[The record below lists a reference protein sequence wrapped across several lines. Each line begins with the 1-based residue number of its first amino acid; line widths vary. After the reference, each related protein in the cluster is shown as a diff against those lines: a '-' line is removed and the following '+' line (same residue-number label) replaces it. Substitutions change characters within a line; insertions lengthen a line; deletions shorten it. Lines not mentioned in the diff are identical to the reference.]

1 MSARSRQRW
10 FALGLLVFAHGIWAQ
25 WDRGR
30 QSENLALA
38 KDSIAVLEPVAAAFD
53 ARELV
58 HAAEVTALEEV
69 HADSVEI
76 WTARL
81 AASLVVVEIEDQV
94 YDSIEGQI
102 RAQADARTN
111 ALLDGLTASHDRAL
125 EAAAAA
131 VETATKATDAERAQ
145 KIMWRDLATERLEG
159 WDNERA
165 LRIQEAF
172 RADAAEILASPPLS
186 LRIVKGLPAVALGAL
201 AVLLLAR

>member
-1 MSARSRQRW
+1 MTRRRESVL
-10 FALGLLVFAHGIWAQ
+10 FAFVLMMLAHGAWAQ
-25 WDRGR
+25 WMRG
-30 QSENLALA
+30 QASSDLEAA
-38 KDSIAVLEPVAAAFD
+38 KDSIAVLEPVAEAFD

-58 HAAEVTALEEV
+58 HAAEVAALEEV
-69 HADSVEI
+69 HADSVKVWDE
-76 WTARL
+76 RL
-81 AASLVVVEIEDQV
+81 TASLVVVEIEDAV
-94 YDSIEGQI
+94 YDSIEGAI

-131 VETATKATDAERAQ
+131 VATATGETDAERAQ

-186 LRIVKGLPAVALGAL
+186 LKIVRGLPAAALGAL
-201 AVLLLAR
+201 AVLVLSR

>member
-1 MSARSRQRW
+1 MTRRRESVL
-10 FALGLLVFAHGIWAQ
+10 FAFVLMMLAHGAWAQ
-25 WDRGR
+25 WMRG
-30 QSENLALA
+30 QASSDLEAA
-38 KDSIAVLEPVAAAFD
+38 KDSIAVLEPVAEAFD

-58 HAAEVTALEEV
+58 HAAEVAALEEV
-69 HADSVEI
+69 HADSVKVWDE
-76 WTARL
+76 RL
-81 AASLVVVEIEDQV
+81 TASLVVVEIEDAV
-94 YDSIEGQI
+94 YDSIEGAI

-131 VETATKATDAERAQ
+131 VATATGETDAERAQ

-165 LRIQEAF
+165 LRIQEAL

>member
-1 MSARSRQRW
+1 MTRRRESVL
-10 FALGLLVFAHGIWAQ
+10 FAFVLMMLAHGAWAQ
-25 WDRGR
+25 WMRG
-30 QSENLALA
+30 QASSDLEAA
-38 KDSIAVLEPVAAAFD
+38 KDSIAVLEPVAEAFD

-58 HAAEVTALEEV
+58 HAAEVAALEEV
-69 HADSVEI
+69 HADSVKVWDE
-76 WTARL
+76 RL
-81 AASLVVVEIEDQV
+81 TASLVVVEIEDAV
-94 YDSIEGQI
+94 YDSIEGAI

-131 VETATKATDAERAQ
+131 VATATGETDAERAQ

-186 LRIVKGLPAVALGAL
+186 LKIVKGLPAVALGAL

>member
-1 MSARSRQRW
+1 MTRRRESVLCA
-10 FALGLLVFAHGIWAQ
+10 FVLMMLAHGAWAQ
-25 WDRGR
+25 WMRG
-30 QSENLALA
+30 QASSDLEAA
-38 KDSIAVLEPVAAAFD
+38 KDSIAVLEPVAEAFD

-58 HAAEVTALEEV
+58 HAAEVAALEEV
-69 HADSVEI
+69 HADSVKVWDE
-76 WTARL
+76 RL
-81 AASLVVVEIEDQV
+81 TASLVVVEIEDAV
-94 YDSIEGQI
+94 YDSIEGAI

-131 VETATKATDAERAQ
+131 VATATGETDAERAQ

-165 LRIQEAF
+165 LRIQEAL